1 MSINSIS
8 FNLELTGS
16 PVHHVRGP
24 FIRTEEENFRL
35 LIEINERFLDAGSL
49 SGKKKIDD
57 RLQE

>member
-1 MSINSIS
+1 
-8 FNLELTGS
+8 LELTGS